1 MTQQIGL
8 TGGIG
13 VGKTTVSNIFSH
25 LGVPIFNSDLWSK
38 NILKN
43 NKHVKRAIKIKFGNN
58 IIDNKGEIDKQKL
71 GRIVFSNKKKLN
83 FLNKLIHPLV
93 IEKYDKWLGLQK
105 TKYIIKESALIFES
119 DISSS
124 LNKIILIKA
133 PLKLRIE
140 RVCNRD
146 NRDRIEVENIIS
158 NQVSP
163 ADISN
168 KVDFIIN
175 NDGTLLTPQIIKL
188 HNKLLTV
195 F

>member
-13 VGKTTVSNIFSH
+13 VGKTTVSNIFRH

-43 NKHVKRAIKIKFGNN
+43 NNHVKRAIKIKFGNN
-58 IIDNKGEIDKQKL
+58 IIDYKGEIDKQKL
-71 GRIVFSNKKKLN
+71 SHIVFSNKKKLN

-93 IEKYDKWLGLQK
+93 IEKYDKWLDLQK